1 MATGMTTSILLT
13 WDQQEGSVDSYILD
27 YEFSINE
34 CSGNEGTF
42 PPVRKTIRDGSLRM
56 YTVVNSADTPIE
68 EDSMYYITLR
78 AINSVDTSE
87 TSNIARVN
95 TAIAGGSMFFSVFY
109 KDVLIKLQLLGHLQI

>member
-56 YTVVNSADTPIE
+56 YTIADSADTPIE
-68 EDSMYYITLR
+68 EDSIYYITLR
-78 AINSVDTSE
+78 AVNSVDTSE

-95 TAIAGGSMFFSVFY
+95 TAIAGGSMLFSVLY
-109 KDVLIKLQLLGHLQI
+109 SDDTN